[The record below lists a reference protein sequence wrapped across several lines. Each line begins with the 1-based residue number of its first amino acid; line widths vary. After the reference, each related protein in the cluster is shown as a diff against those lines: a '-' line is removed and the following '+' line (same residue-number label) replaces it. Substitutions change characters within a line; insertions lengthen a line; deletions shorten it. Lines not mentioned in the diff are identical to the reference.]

1 MQEGH
6 DSDLEIL
13 LSFSTRV
20 LYIAK
25 HFLVVRVFKRKAN
38 KTAFHS
44 YPQEVFSALGRT
56 RSGTF
61 PAPHSASARVRS
73 SLPRDSSSRVLKP
86 RSAGVRGSYPGGWGG
101 EPPPGKGKKNLERN
115 RGRGEGAVK
124 LSVCKPGPGLGV
136 RSESV
141 TTHIPTPQRGVSR
154 LQISF
159 WSRLLPFQPPL
170 INFQPG
176 GKGRLTVLPF
186 LCRFFLLSEP
196 NKVGVGT
203 MPVFFLLLFIL
214 LFSLLFLILQ
224 VLCKRSE
231 IKKIPSCP

>member
-1 MQEGH
+1 M
-6 DSDLEIL
+6 
-13 LSFSTRV
+13 
-20 LYIAK
+20 
-25 HFLVVRVFKRKAN
+25 
-38 KTAFHS
+38 
-44 YPQEVFSALGRT
+44 GRT

-73 SLPRDSSSRVLKP
+73 SLPQDSSSRVLKP

-101 EPPPGKGKKNLERN
+101 EPSTGKGRKNLERN
-115 RGRGEGAVK
+115 RGRGEGAAK
-124 LSVCKPGPGLGV
+124 LSVSKPGPGLGA
-136 RSESV
+136 RSESA

-186 LCRFFLLSEP
+186 LCRLFLLSEP
-196 NKVGVGT
+196 NKVGVDT
-203 MPVFFLLLFIL
+203 MPVFFCCCCLF
-214 LFSLLFLILQ
+214 F
-224 VLCKRSE
+224 C
-231 IKKIPSCP
+231 SCCF